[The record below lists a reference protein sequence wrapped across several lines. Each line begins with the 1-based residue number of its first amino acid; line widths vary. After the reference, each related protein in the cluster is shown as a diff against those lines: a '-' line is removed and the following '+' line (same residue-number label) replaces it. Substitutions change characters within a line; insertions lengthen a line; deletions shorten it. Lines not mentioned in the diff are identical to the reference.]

1 MNKKFDYQNTK
12 LEKKLN
18 RKALEDMNI
27 QYVKTRDEFQMQSNV
42 LTKKM
47 DDQQM
52 RVETM
57 TKLFTKLNNELA
69 LRDVA
74 LSRVPLNIEEQ
85 LQKIHEGIAA
95 NAGRCSGIEKKI
107 ESKVDKETLKEDLK
121 RKVDQSLYWELIPPG
136 KDPKD
141 HLK

>member
-1 MNKKFDYQNTK
+1 
-12 LEKKLN
+12 
-18 RKALEDMNI
+18 
-27 QYVKTRDEFQMQSNV
+27 
-42 LTKKM
+42 M

-85 LQKIHEGIAA
+85 LQKIHEGIAT
-95 NAGRCSGIEKKI
+95 NAGRFVGIEKKI
-107 ESKVDKETLKEDLK
+107 E
-121 RKVDQSLYWELIPPG
+121 
-136 KDPKD
+136 
-141 HLK
+141 